1 MVDFKKLNK
10 DAKATEYRIEPLVK
24 ILRSEAISDGGTEK
38 KASELEGTWIRLN
51 ETMFAFVE
59 DDKVTIVYSDETEL
73 GCACKAFSDPTM
85 NLLCEHIIAF
95 ENLENK
101 SQISIE
107 STDYRWLQEYLFSL
121 GWYAENRYLYPSLDA
136 PEVVAELPPV
146 GEPAKLDPV
155 NEDKPLDIGVDEDE
169 QEGIPQG
176 YSRKCTHCGYV
187 ESGEDLEQV
196 KQLIDDHRRACP
208 KNPANKKKPPLETHD
223 ALDPSGDVTVDE
235 TDVPIVPKQKVKKPL
250 KKENKKVKSPSKKTG
265 SLFDWVENL
274 IEFGVGQ
281 IFGDTGTA
289 KTGFCREVAEQAA
302 DEGKKVVY
310 WDTEGNMTRAQRA
323 AMTEHKNITY
333 ILDRD
338 WAHIKNM
345 LSSELSKGSP
355 KLGKCDLFVLD
366 SIGVPVLG
374 IYGTLKQ
381 NQKGNALQAM
391 QGLLYELT
399 KFAETNEAVVIVT
412 NQPVSEMNKTEE
424 QKADRHP
431 FGDKAMFFTKEI
443 LKIVV
448 GERNEYMTKCHI
460 LAWRSRS
467 AGRGKM
473 LCTVTVSDKGVEVT
487 PTGDE

>member
-1 MVDFKKLNK
+1 MNK
-10 DAKATEYRIEPLVK
+10 EAKATEYRIRPLVK
-24 ILRSEAISDGGTEK
+24 LLRSEAIIDGGTRK
-38 KASELEGTWIRLN
+38 KAEALGGTWIKLN
-51 ETMFAFVE
+51 EYE
-59 DDKVTIVYSDETEL
+59 YILEEEGKVTRVYSDGDTV
-73 GCACKAFSDPTM
+73 GCACNAFSDPMM
-85 NLLCEHIIAF
+85 NVLCEHIIKF
-95 ENLENK
+95 EALK
-101 SQISIE
+101 SPPQLTIE
-107 STDYRWLQEYLFSL
+107 SPDYRWLRTYLMGL
-121 GWYAENRYLYPSLDA
+121 EWYAENRYLYPPLGEGL
-136 PEVVAELPPV
+136 PEDEASWKPDEE
-146 GEPAKLDPV
+146 EPAKLDPA
-155 NEDKPLDIGVDEDE
+155 NEDHDLDIGVDEDTE
-169 QEGIPQG
+169 EKT
-176 YSRKCTHCGYV
+176 YSRDCKYCG
-187 ESGEDLEQV
+187 EIISGTDLAQV
-196 KQLIDDHRRACP
+196 KQDIAEHTSGCP
-208 KNPANKKKPPLETHD
+208 KNPANKKRSQ
-223 ALDPSGDVTVDE
+223 ANDVTVDE
-235 TDVPIVPKQKVKKPL
+235 TEVPIVPKKEDKKVAPEKT
-250 KKENKKVKSPSKKTG
+250 KEKKKVKPPSKKTV
-265 SLFDWVENL
+265 SLYDWVENL

-289 KTGFCREVAEQAA
+289 KTAFCREVAEQAA

-310 WDTEGNMTRAQRA
+310 WDSEGNMTRAQRA

-412 NQPVSEMNKTEE
+412 NQPVSEMNKNEAE
-424 QKADRHP
+424 RADRHP

-443 LKIVV
+443 LKIVP
-448 GERNEYMTKCHI
+448 GERTEYKTVCHI
-460 LAWRSRS
+460 MAWRSRS

-473 LCTVTVSDKGVEVT
+473 LCTVTVSDSGVEVT
-487 PTGDE
+487 PTGGE